1 MLVCVLA
8 SRKGRCGKTT
18 LASHLAVEA
27 GRAGAGSVAVVGLD
41 PMGGLSGWWDARHAA
56 EPMLPRVETSLADT
70 LKVLREGGIQAV
82 FVDTPP
88 SVGPE
93 VATAIALADIV
104 LVPCKPSPDDLRAVG
119 RTVEA
124 VTLAGKPM
132 VFAINMTKPRTRHTA
147 EAAVA
152 LSQLAGWLLM
162 RTPTPGWSLRPAS
175 ATHGACQDAHAAQRT
190 GFTVP
195 EKRLP
200 TFHLEAEIDARDRVV
215 VCEHDIRR
223 ILAKREFKAGVR
235 WRVASD
241 GQHEVGYG
249 RLQIDHLDITGD

>member
-8 SRKGRCGKTT
+8 SRKGGCGKTT

-27 GRAGAGSVAVVGLD
+27 GRAGAGPVAIVDLD
-41 PMGGLSGWWDARHAA
+41 PMGGLSGWWDARQAA
-56 EPMLPRVETSLADT
+56 EPILARVETSLSDT
-70 LKVLREGGIQAV
+70 LKVLREGGIRTV

-124 VTLAGKPM
+124 VTMTGKPM
-132 VFAINMTKPRTRHTA
+132 VFAINMTKPRTRLTA

-152 LSQLAGWLLM
+152 LSQHGTLAPQFVADRTDYAAAKADGLTAQELEPHGPAANEM
-162 RTPTPGWSLRPAS
+162 RELWSYVAGRAGQ
-175 ATHGACQDAHAAQRT
+175 GARRKGVRHAA
-190 GFTVP
+190 
-195 EKRLP
+195 
-200 TFHLEAEIDARDRVV
+200 A
-215 VCEHDIRR
+215 
-223 ILAKREFKAGVR
+223 
-235 WRVASD
+235 
-241 GQHEVGYG
+241 
-249 RLQIDHLDITGD
+249 

>member
-8 SRKGRCGKTT
+8 SRKGGCGKTT

-27 GRAGAGSVAVVGLD
+27 GRAGAGPVAVVDLD
-41 PMGGLSGWWDARHAA
+41 PMGGLSGWWDARQAA
-56 EPMLPRVETSLADT
+56 EPILARVETSLADT
-70 LKVLREGGIQAV
+70 LKALREGGIQTV

-124 VTLAGKPM
+124 VTMAGKPM
-132 VFAINMTKPRTRHTA
+132 VFAINMTKPRTRLTA

-152 LSQLAGWLLM
+152 LSQHGTLAPQFVADRTDYAAAKADGLTAQELEPNGPAANEM
-162 RTPTPGWSLRPAS
+162 RELWSYVADRAGQ
-175 ATHGACQDAHAAQRT
+175 GARKKGARNAA
-190 GFTVP
+190 
-195 EKRLP
+195 
-200 TFHLEAEIDARDRVV
+200 A
-215 VCEHDIRR
+215 
-223 ILAKREFKAGVR
+223 
-235 WRVASD
+235 
-241 GQHEVGYG
+241 
-249 RLQIDHLDITGD
+249 